1 VIPTT
6 SLLSTT
12 PAVACPYP
20 DELAVYD
27 YSSSKYLMIDYPDN
41 GATALRGSDRA
52 LTLPADGPR
61 QISMYVENIGFLEEI
76 FSVRRAKSVTL
87 KLTLA
92 NDQTIDT
99 EHPAADDAVS

>member
-1 VIPTT
+1 
-6 SLLSTT
+6 
-12 PAVACPYP
+12 
-20 DELAVYD
+20 
-27 YSSSKYLMIDYPDN
+27 MIDYPDN

-99 EHPAADDAVS
+99 QHPAADDAVS